1 MESDTDESVPGNIV
15 QKLREDGL
23 LVPEE
28 SITTLNIVG
37 EGKFYKNEWQ
47 DILLF
52 NHIQEN
58 MVLCTELS

>member
-1 MESDTDESVPGNIV
+1 MLQSVSCIFPTAKGTCFTMESDTDESVPGNIV

-37 EGKFYKNEWQ
+37 EGKFYKNE
-47 DILLF
+47 
-52 NHIQEN
+52 
-58 MVLCTELS
+58 

>member
-1 MESDTDESVPGNIV
+1 MESDTDVSVSSNIV

-37 EGKFYKNEWQ
+37 EGKFYENEWQ